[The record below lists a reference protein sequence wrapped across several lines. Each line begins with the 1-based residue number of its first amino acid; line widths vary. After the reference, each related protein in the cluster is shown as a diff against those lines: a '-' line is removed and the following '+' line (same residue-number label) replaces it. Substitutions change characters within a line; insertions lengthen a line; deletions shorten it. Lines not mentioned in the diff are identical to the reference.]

1 MKTSVSMDDVIT
13 CWMILSKIF
22 LVCCLFGN
30 FIRQY
35 SMFSHILANLEVL
48 SCYMSGRYHT
58 IAVALLSMVVFT
70 TCTEVF
76 CHNYQ
81 NSQERSVQDTVTRLS
96 LKLLLSIE
104 AAKNHLFTTANS
116 SRGRK
121 VLPVAYSKFVKRED
135 DASIRTCCE

>member
-1 MKTSVSMDDVIT
+1 
-13 CWMILSKIF
+13 
-22 LVCCLFGN
+22 
-30 FIRQY
+30 
-35 SMFSHILANLEVL
+35 
-48 SCYMSGRYHT
+48 MSGRYHT
-58 IAVALLSMVVFT
+58 IAVALLSMVVVT